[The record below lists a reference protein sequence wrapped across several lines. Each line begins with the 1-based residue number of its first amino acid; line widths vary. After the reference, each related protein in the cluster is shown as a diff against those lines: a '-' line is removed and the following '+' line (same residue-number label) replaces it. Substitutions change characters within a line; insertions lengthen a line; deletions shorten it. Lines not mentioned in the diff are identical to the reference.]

1 MFEKIIGRKKSIQR
15 ELVIEFIIT
24 ILLVVVFSILGFY
37 IFVNQEATKIIEINL
52 AGREGLKEILS
63 IIRRSL
69 VIILLNSIV
78 ISTAIMKIASKKILN
93 PLEKMID
100 ATKKVASGDFDVRLE
115 TTRNDETAEFVQNFN
130 YMVRELGK
138 TELLQKDF
146 IDNVSH
152 EIKTPINSIQGFTKL
167 LDDDNLSKEDR
178 KEYISIIM
186 EESNRLLKLS
196 SNTLKL
202 AKLQHQ
208 DKIINKTRVN
218 ITEQIRKILAILE
231 PRWREKELK
240 VSIPYDNIY
249 FDGDEDLLFQVWTNL
264 IDNAIKFS
272 NKHGKLEIKLEER
285 EEEIEISI
293 KDNGIGMKQE
303 EIDRIFSKFYQ
314 VDISHSGEGSGLGLS
329 IVKRIVELSEGNIKI
344 ESKVNEGTKIIIEL
358 PINEIENKIL
368 I

>member
-1 MFEKIIGRKKSIQR
+1 MFEKVIGRKKSIQR
-15 ELVIEFIIT
+15 ELVIEFVIT
-24 ILLVVVFSILGFY
+24 ILLVVIFSILGFY

-52 AGREGLKEILS
+52 AGKEGLKEILS
-63 IIRRSL
+63 IIRRSI
-69 VIILLNSIV
+69 VIILLNSII
-78 ISTAIMKIASKKILN
+78 ISTAIIKISSKKILN

-100 ATKKVASGDFDVRLE
+100 ATKKVASGDFNVRLE

-130 YMVRELGK
+130 YMVKELGK

-178 KEYISIIM
+178 EEYISIIM
-186 EESNRLLKLS
+186 EETDRLLKLS
-196 SNTLKL
+196 NNTLKL

-208 DKIINKTRVN
+208 DRIINKTN
-218 ITEQIRKILAILE
+218 INLTEQLRKVLAILE

-240 VSIPYDNIY
+240 VSISYDNV
-249 FDGDEDLLFQVWTNL
+249 FFKGDEDLLFQVWTNL

-272 NKHGKLEIKLEER
+272 NKEGKIEIKLEKK
-285 EEEIEISI
+285 EEKIEIFI

-303 EIDRIFSKFYQ
+303 DIDRIFSKFYQ

-329 IVKRIVELSEGNIKI
+329 IVKRIIELSGGNIKI
-344 ESKVNEGTKIIIEL
+344 ESKINKGTKIIIEL
-358 PINEIENKIL
+358 PIDEKENKIL